1 MLSAEKFQR
10 DTFAALNNP
19 QLRRYLRRPMGGLME
34 KPQAVFTE
42 AKPL

>member
-19 QLRRYLRRPMGGLME
+19 LPRRNFKRAMGGLME

>member
-19 QLRRYLRRPMGGLME
+19 QLPRNFKRAMSGLME

>member
-19 QLRRYLRRPMGGLME
+19 QLRLNFKRAMGGLME
-34 KPQAVFTE
+34 KPQAVFTK

>member
-19 QLRRYLRRPMGGLME
+19 QLPRNFKRAMGGLME